1 MLNSINSS
9 LLFSFFFPAFTLL
22 GGVPLL
28 RWATTGENKDIVGSF
43 AVGLACWIGVI
54 CAFGQVGEPFQFG
67 MNALAYGV
75 GIITLGGLFAALFL
89 RHPVL
94 RMCAGVLLC
103 FVWVWVITGMTT
115 QMDMF
120 IKALLAGSV
129 LLVLSLIFTFKMR
142 AEFGNPE
149 TPLSWLITP
158 LVLNCTLAGFAF
170 YLGDQMAG
178 HFAIS
183 LVVVV
188 VGTIIWGH
196 ERTPGALSENAV
208 FPISLCTAT
217 LVWDM
222 WLQGH
227 LPLLS
232 IFCFVLVLFS
242 HYGAEQVLN
251 RAPAWLQKSEPLI
264 RVVVSLLPI
273 GLSVVFFDI
282 LRSL

>member
-1 MLNSINSS
+1 M
-9 LLFSFFFPAFTLL
+9 
-22 GGVPLL
+22 
-28 RWATTGENKDIVGSF
+28 RWATTGGNKDSVGSF
-43 AVGLACWIGVI
+43 AVGLACWVGVI

-67 MNALAYGV
+67 VNALAYGV
-75 GIITLGGLFAALFL
+75 GIITFGSLFFTLFL

-94 RMCAGVLLC
+94 RMCAGGLLC
-103 FVWVWVITGMTT
+103 FVWVWVMTGMTT

-129 LLVLSLIFTFKMR
+129 LLVLSLVFTFKMR
-142 AEFGNPE
+142 AEFTNSHA
-149 TPLSWLITP
+149 PLSWLITP
-158 LVLNCTLAGFAF
+158 LVLNGTLAGFAF

-188 VGTIIWGH
+188 VGAIIWGH
-196 ERTPGALSENAV
+196 DRTPGVLSENAV
-208 FPISLCTAT
+208 FPISLCTAA

-242 HYGAEQVLN
+242 HHGAERVLN
-251 RAPAWLQKSEPLI
+251 RAPVWLQKSEPLV

-273 GLSVVFFDI
+273 GLSIVFFDI

>member
-9 LLFSFFFPAFTLL
+9 LLFSLLFPALTLL

-75 GIITLGGLFAALFL
+75 GIITFVSLIFTLFL
-89 RHPVL
+89 RHPML
-94 RMCAGVLLC
+94 RIGSGLMLC
-103 FVWVWVITGMTT
+103 FVWVWVMTGMTT
-115 QMDMF
+115 ETDMF
-120 IKALLAGSV
+120 IKALLAGAV
-129 LLVLSLIFTFKMR
+129 LLVLSLVFTFKMR
-142 AEFGNPE
+142 AEFANSQ
-149 TPLSWLITP
+149 TSLSWLITP

-188 VGTIIWGH
+188 LGALIWGH
-196 ERTPGALSENAV
+196 DRTPGVLRENAV

-242 HYGAEQVLN
+242 HHGAEHVLN
-251 RAPAWLQKSEPLI
+251 RAPVWLQKTEPLV